1 VNRVLSKG
9 NYILAKVNGTKKVLT
24 SAEMQQ
30 LINDGYD
37 LEVLTP
43 T

>member
-1 VNRVLSKG
+1 MSKVLGKG

-30 LINDGYD
+30 LINNGYD
-37 LEVLTP
+37 VEVLTP

>member
-1 VNRVLSKG
+1 VSRVLTKG
-9 NYILAKVNGTKKVLT
+9 NYILAKVNGYKKVLT
-24 SAEMQQ
+24 STEMQQ

-37 LEVLTP
+37 VEVVTA

>member
-1 VNRVLSKG
+1 MSKVLTKG
-9 NYILAKVNGTKKVLT
+9 NYILAKVNGTKMVLS

-30 LINDGYD
+30 LIRDGYD
-37 LEVLTP
+37 VEVVTA

>member
-1 VNRVLSKG
+1 MSKNLNNG

-24 SAEMQQ
+24 STEMQH

-37 LEVLTP
+37 VMVLTP

>member
-1 VNRVLSKG
+1 MSKVLTNG

-24 SAEMQQ
+24 STEMQQ
-30 LINDGYD
+30 LINNGYD
-37 LEVLTP
+37 VEVLTP

>member
-1 VNRVLSKG
+1 VSRVLTKG
-9 NYILAKVNGTKKVLT
+9 NYILAKVNGSKKVLT
-24 SAEMQQ
+24 STEIQQ

-37 LEVLTP
+37 VEVVTA

>member
-1 VNRVLSKG
+1 VSKVLGKG
-9 NYILAKVNGTKKVLT
+9 NYILAKVNGTKMVLT

-30 LINDGYD
+30 LINNGYD
-37 LEVLTP
+37 VEVLTP